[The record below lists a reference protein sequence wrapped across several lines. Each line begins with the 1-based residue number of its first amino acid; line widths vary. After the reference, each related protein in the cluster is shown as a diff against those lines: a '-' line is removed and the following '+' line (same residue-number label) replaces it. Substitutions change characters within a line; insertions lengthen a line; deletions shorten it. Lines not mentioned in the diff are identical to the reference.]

1 MKAYAEFCL
10 REKAIAALMVDS
22 LNGFL
27 EPPAAAV
34 KSIDSLDRRKR
45 RGGHRP
51 YSATHLKSS
60 GVK

>member
-10 REKAIAALMVDS
+10 REKASAALMFDS

-34 KSIDSLDRRKR
+34 KPIDSFDRRKR

-51 YSATHLKSS
+51 YSATHLKSG